1 MGIPRL
7 ALNDSETAALQRRYW
22 GYADIDGWGPK
33 SGPPDPSEVERPNHV
48 ASSVLREA
56 VAEGPILFHDLDK
69 VHEHVFRPDAGTF
82 AE

>member
-33 SGPPDPSEVERPNHV
+33 AALLTPRKSSAPNHV